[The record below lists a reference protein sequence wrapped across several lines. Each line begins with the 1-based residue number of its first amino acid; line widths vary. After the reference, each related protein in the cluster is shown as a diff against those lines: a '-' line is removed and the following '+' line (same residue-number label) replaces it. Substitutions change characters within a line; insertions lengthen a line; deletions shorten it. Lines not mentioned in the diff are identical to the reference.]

1 MGHIYTQY
9 PSLLGKEILTHSLR
23 PVTANPGGHHHSTR
37 FTAPA
42 EVEIDAAFAGKDAA
56 AACFSAFYLC
66 VSGRGGSGASMALLV
81 LFGFVFLFFSKFDL
95 LRI

>member
-1 MGHIYTQY
+1 
-9 PSLLGKEILTHSLR
+9 
-23 PVTANPGGHHHSTR
+23 VTANPGGHHHSTR

-81 LFGFVFLFFSKFDL
+81 LFGFVFLFFK
-95 LRI
+95 I